1 MENESMRIAVLLKY
15 VLDPEILARDFSV
28 DAATGLPSATFPS
41 FQFDPYD
48 RIALEIALR
57 AGGRTDASRVAAI
70 CVGPD
75 AAQDRL
81 RDALALKA
89 DEAVLIEAAQPLS
102 DYDRTVAF
110 TEWAKTK
117 DFDVVMCGRMTSDT
131 DSSEAGPLVA
141 EMLGYPLVPNIVG
154 IEMRDGK
161 VACKREIEDGY
172 EWILME
178 PPFVATATNSSDVS
192 VSKARLQDVMRAQ
205 KKPIERMAAKRYL
218 IGKRGRGLKTLGA
231 QIPNVTRLC
240 HVIEGEDGAAKALE
254 LARQLLPMLSDA
266 SFSQKSAKVSP

>member
-57 AGGRTDASRVAAI
+57 ASGRADASRVVAV

-89 DEAVLIEAAQPLS
+89 DEAVLIEAARPS
-102 DYDRTVAF
+102 R
-110 TEWAKTK
+110 
-117 DFDVVMCGRMTSDT
+117 DFDMVICGRMTSDT

-141 EMLGYPLVPNIVG
+141 EMLGCPLVPNIVG
-154 IEMRDGK
+154 IEQRDGK
-161 VACKREIEDGY
+161 IACKREIEDGY

-178 PPFVATATNSSDVS
+178 RPFVATATNSSDIS

-205 KKPIERMAAKRYL
+205 RKPIERMAAEPYL

-266 SFSQKSAKVSP
+266 SFSQKSAKVPL